1 MKRLVF
7 AVFLMGLGLC
17 LKAQIGDTINLNEV
31 RIIHYKAMNGVGRM
45 NDYADQIIYAGKKT
59 EVLQID
65 SLDANKAINNTR
77 QIIGRIP
84 GVNIIETE
92 SGGFT
97 ANGIAFR
104 GLNPYQS
111 IETNTRQNGY
121 NVSADIFGYNEAYYL
136 PPMEAVKTIQFVRGA
151 SCLQFGPQIG
161 GMINYVLKDAPKK
174 SFEFTSSQTGGSYG
188 MFNSYN
194 SIGGTLKK
202 FKYFGF
208 LQYRHMDGWRA
219 NSNQTQVSGFA
230 KLQYDFSSKFSAS
243 VEYTMLRNLIH
254 MPGGLTDSMFV
265 ANPKQS
271 GRSRNWLT
279 SPWNIISASLKYKF
293 NENTS
298 VSLKSTYLFSQR
310 NLVWRNEEGW
320 PDVKDTITSNKNYVP
335 REVEREYFKSISN
348 ELRFLTNYKFF
359 SNKNTL
365 SFGMRHAYSN
375 LKRQEGADGSA
386 GSNYDLKTYSDY
398 PVNLSFYTTNIA
410 PFVENT
416 FNMGKHFSITPGVRF
431 EYLST
436 TANGYTENQGS
447 DSNVNPFLYSKNLT
461 HTRTF
466 LMSGLGLQYKI
477 CENNSFYANYSQSYK
492 PVTYSDLTPFGTV
505 AKVDQNLKDAYAD
518 NADIGFR
525 GMLKNILNFDIS
537 VFYINYKN
545 RIGYVL
551 KTQDTLTYLL
561 RTNTGSSEHKGAEA
575 YVELNL
581 SNWLFSSCKIGKIS
595 LYNSFA
601 YVDARYIS
609 GDYAA
614 NRVEYAPKY
623 INRSGLNYSLKG
635 FSINAQYSYQSDAFG
650 DAANTVFSHDAL
662 VGKISSYS
670 IIDVSASYKYKKY
683 QLKAGVNNVRDK
695 KYFTLRTPEYP
706 GPGIIPSTGR
716 MVYVGVSGT
725 F

>member
-1 MKRLVF
+1 MKKVIYIGFLV
-7 AVFLMGLGLC
+7 LTGLSA
-17 LKAQIGDTINLNEV
+17 KAQVSDTVELNEV
-31 RIIHYKAMNGVGRM
+31 KIIHYKAMNGVGRM

-84 GVNIIETE
+84 GLNIIETE

-161 GMINYVLKDAPKK
+161 GMINYIIKDAPAKP
-174 SFEFTSSQTGGSYG
+174 FEVSSSQTFGSFG

-194 SIGGTLKK
+194 SIGGTIKK
-202 FKYFGF
+202 FKYFGYV
-208 LQYRHMDGWRA
+208 QYRHLDGWRA
-219 NSNQTQVSGFA
+219 NSDQTQVSGFA
-230 KLQYDFSSKFSAS
+230 KLQYDFTSKFSAS
-243 VEYTMLRNLIH
+243 VEYSVLRNMIH
-254 MPGGLTDSMFV
+254 MPGGLHDSMFA
-265 ANPKQS
+265 ANPIQS
-271 GRSRNWLT
+271 NRTRNWLS
-279 SPWNIISASLKYKF
+279 SPWNIISTTLQYQF
-293 NENTS
+293 NKNTS
-298 VSLKSTYLFSQR
+298 ISLKSSYLFSER
-310 NLVWRNEEGW
+310 NLVWRNEDGGAAI
-320 PDVKDTITSNKNYVP
+320 KDTITPTLEYIP
-335 REVEREYFKSISN
+335 REIGRESFTGLTN
-348 ELRFLTNYKFF
+348 ELRFLSNYKLGDNN
-359 SNKNTL
+359 SVL
-365 SFGMRHAYSN
+365 ALGVRHAYAYMT
-375 LKRQEGADGSA
+375 RQGGAEGSTGTT
-386 GSNYDLKTYSDY
+386 YDLTTFTPYEYSL
-398 PVNLSFYTTNIA
+398 NFYSTNIA

-416 FNMGKHFSITPGVRF
+416 FNFGKHFSVTPGVRYEF
-431 EYLST
+431 LST
-436 TANGYTENQGS
+436 TVNGYNKNEAGDSQEEKIYAHNQ
-447 DSNVNPFLYSKNLT
+447 T

-466 LMSGLGLQYKI
+466 IMGGIGLQYKVGMH
-477 CENNSFYANYSQSYK
+477 NSFYANYSQSYK
-492 PVTYSDLTPFGTV
+492 PVTYSDLTPFGSV
-505 AKVDQNLKDAYAD
+505 AKIDQGLKDAYAD

-525 GMLKNILNFDIS
+525 GTLKNILNFDLS
-537 VFYINYKN
+537 CFYINYKN
-545 RIGYVL
+545 RIGYLL
-551 KTQDTLTYLL
+551 KTQDTVTYLF
-561 RTNTGSSEHKGAEA
+561 RTNTGSSEHKGIEA

-581 SNWLFSSCKIGKIS
+581 SNWIFPSCKIGKIS

-601 YVDARYIS
+601 YVDARYVS
-609 GDYAA
+609 GEFATKL
-614 NRVEYAPKY
+614 VEYAPQN
-623 INRSGLNYSLKG
+623 INRSGINYAIKG

-662 VGKISSYS
+662 VGKIPSYGLVD
-670 IIDVSASYKYKKY
+670 ISASYKLKRY
-683 QLKAGVNNVRDK
+683 QFKLGANNVTDQ

-716 MVYVGVSGT
+716 MIYGGISAT